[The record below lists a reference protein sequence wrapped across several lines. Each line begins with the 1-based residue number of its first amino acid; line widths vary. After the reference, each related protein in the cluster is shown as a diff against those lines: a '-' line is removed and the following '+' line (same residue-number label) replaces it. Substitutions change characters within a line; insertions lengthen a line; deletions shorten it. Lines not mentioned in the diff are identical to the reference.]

1 METVFDDNGNIIE
14 VWLTRADAEDNI
26 VKGQLESIIQRYG
39 TKQRK
44 VIVFYSGKENLAD
57 KTEALIK
64 ANKMKLHSE
73 SEFCK

>member
-1 METVFDDNGNIIE
+1 METVFDDKGNIIE
-14 VWLTRADAEDNI
+14 VWLTRAEAENSI
-26 VKGQLESIIQRYG
+26 VKSQLTNIIQRYG

-64 ANKMKLHSE
+64 ANKKKLYSE